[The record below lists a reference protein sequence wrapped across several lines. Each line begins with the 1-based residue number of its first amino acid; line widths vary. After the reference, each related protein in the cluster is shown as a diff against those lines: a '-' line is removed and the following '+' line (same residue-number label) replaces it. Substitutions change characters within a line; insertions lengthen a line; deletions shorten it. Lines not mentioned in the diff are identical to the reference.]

1 MFVVSVVVCALVRLY
16 GDPIQIMMPAEASK
30 ADIELMRAHLGLD
43 RPWGVQYWR
52 FATQALQGDFGRSVR
67 FRRPALDL
75 VTERYGAT
83 LELGGLA
90 VLIVI
95 TVALPVGVYSAVR
108 RGSALDYAARVF
120 AALGQ
125 AVPPFWLGLV
135 LVLIFGVLLHLLP
148 TSGRGTPLHV
158 LLPGITLGWFA
169 VAGLMRLTRSSMLD
183 VLGSE
188 YVKLARIKG
197 LPERRVIWRH
207 AFKNAA
213 LPVVTFAA
221 LLFVALLNGSIIV
234 ETVFGWPGLG
244 LLDGARIALAVS
256 VVGIALPGAAGS
268 LIGLLAGFFGGWV
281 DTLLMRLA
289 DISLSLPGILLA
301 VLLSVVFEPSFT
313 NVIIVVVFLLWPSYA
328 RLTRG
333 EALGLKQ
340 QEFVALAP
348 IAGCSSLRIMFRHI
362 LPNLAPSILVLATL
376 HVGYVI
382 VLEAALSFLGVG
394 IPPPTPSWGVMVA
407 DGRGLIEQAWWISIL
422 PGIAILVTVL
432 SLNILGDWV
441 RDRLDPKLRQL

>member
-1 MFVVSVVVCALVRLY
+1 MQRYIIGRVIQSIVSMFVVSVIVFALVRLS

-43 RPWGVQYWR
+43 RPWAVQYWR
-52 FATQALQGDFGRSVR
+52 FATQAFQGDFGRSVR

-95 TVALPVGVYSAVR
+95 AVALPVGVYSAVH

-125 AVPPFWLGLV
+125 AMPPFWLGLV

-244 LLDGARIALAVS
+244 LLVIEAVDS
-256 VVGIALPGAAGS
+256 RDYPIVQTVVLFLSAMY
-268 LIGLLAGFFGGWV
+268 IGVNLLV
-281 DTLLMRLA
+281 D
-289 DISLSLPGILLA
+289 
-301 VLLSVVFEPSFT
+301 VL
-313 NVIIVVVFLLWPSYA
+313 YA
-328 RLTRG
+328 
-333 EALGLKQ
+333 
-340 QEFVALAP
+340 
-348 IAGCSSLRIMFRHI
+348 
-362 LPNLAPSILVLATL
+362 
-376 HVGYVI
+376 Y
-382 VLEAALSFLGVG
+382 
-394 IPPPTPSWGVMVA
+394 
-407 DGRGLIEQAWWISIL
+407 
-422 PGIAILVTVL
+422 
-432 SLNILGDWV
+432 LN
-441 RDRLDPKLRQL
+441 PKIRYSQ

>member
-1 MFVVSVVVCALVRLY
+1 MQRYIIGRVIQSIVSMFVVSVIVFALVRLS
-16 GDPIQIMMPAEASK
+16 GDPISIMMPAEASK

-43 RPWGVQYWR
+43 RPWAVQYWR
-52 FATQALQGDFGRSVR
+52 FATQAFQGDFGRSVR

-95 TVALPVGVYSAVR
+95 AVALPVGVYSAVH

-125 AVPPFWLGLV
+125 AMPPFWLGLV

-234 ETVFGWPGLG
+234 ETVFSWPGLG
-244 LLDGARIALAVS
+244 LLVIEAVDS
-256 VVGIALPGAAGS
+256 RDYPIVQTVVLFLSAMY
-268 LIGLLAGFFGGWV
+268 IGVNLLV
-281 DTLLMRLA
+281 D
-289 DISLSLPGILLA
+289 
-301 VLLSVVFEPSFT
+301 VL
-313 NVIIVVVFLLWPSYA
+313 YA
-328 RLTRG
+328 
-333 EALGLKQ
+333 
-340 QEFVALAP
+340 
-348 IAGCSSLRIMFRHI
+348 
-362 LPNLAPSILVLATL
+362 
-376 HVGYVI
+376 Y
-382 VLEAALSFLGVG
+382 
-394 IPPPTPSWGVMVA
+394 
-407 DGRGLIEQAWWISIL
+407 
-422 PGIAILVTVL
+422 
-432 SLNILGDWV
+432 LN
-441 RDRLDPKLRQL
+441 PKIRYSQ

>member
-1 MFVVSVVVCALVRLY
+1 VQRFIIGRVIQSIVSMFVVSMVVFALVRMS
-16 GDPIQIMMPAEASK
+16 GDPIQIMMPAEATK

-43 RPWGVQYWR
+43 RPWTVQYWR
-52 FATQALQGDFGRSVR
+52 FLTQALQGDFGRSVR

-75 VTERYGAT
+75 VAERYGAT

-90 VLIVI
+90 VFVVI
-95 TVALPVGVYSAVR
+95 IVALPVGVYSAVH
-108 RGSALDYAARVF
+108 RGSALDYAARAF
-120 AALGQ
+120 AAFGQ

-221 LLFVALLNGSIIV
+221 LVFVALLNGSIIV
-234 ETVFGWPGLG
+234 ETVFSWPGLG
-244 LLDGARIALAVS
+244 LLVIEAVDS
-256 VVGIALPGAAGS
+256 RDYPIVQTVVLFLSAMY
-268 LIGLLAGFFGGWV
+268 IGVNLLV
-281 DTLLMRLA
+281 D
-289 DISLSLPGILLA
+289 IL
-301 VLLSVVFEPSFT
+301 
-313 NVIIVVVFLLWPSYA
+313 YA
-328 RLTRG
+328 
-333 EALGLKQ
+333 
-340 QEFVALAP
+340 
-348 IAGCSSLRIMFRHI
+348 
-362 LPNLAPSILVLATL
+362 
-376 HVGYVI
+376 Y
-382 VLEAALSFLGVG
+382 
-394 IPPPTPSWGVMVA
+394 
-407 DGRGLIEQAWWISIL
+407 
-422 PGIAILVTVL
+422 
-432 SLNILGDWV
+432 LN
-441 RDRLDPKLRQL
+441 PKIRYSQ

>member
-1 MFVVSVVVCALVRLY
+1 VQRYILGRIVQSIVSVFVVSVVVFALVRLS
-16 GDPIQIMMPAEASK
+16 GDPIQIMMPAEATQK
-30 ADIELMRAHLGLD
+30 DIDLMRTALGLD
-43 RPWGVQYWR
+43 RPWPVQYWR
-52 FATQALQGDFGRSVR
+52 FVSNAVHGDFGRSVR
-67 FRRPALDL
+67 FRRPAMDL
-75 VTERYGAT
+75 IAERYAAT

-95 TVALPVGVYSAVR
+95 VVALPVGVYAAVR
-108 RGSALDYAARVF
+108 RGSGLDYAARAF

-169 VAGLMRLTRSSMLD
+169 VAGLMRLTRSAMLD

-197 LPERRVIWRH
+197 LPERQVIWKH

-244 LLDGARIALAVS
+244 LLVIEAVDS
-256 VVGIALPGAAGS
+256 RDYPIVQAVVLCLS
-268 LIGLLAGFFGGWV
+268 TMYIGVNLLV
-281 DTLLMRLA
+281 D
-289 DISLSLPGILLA
+289 IL
-301 VLLSVVFEPSFT
+301 
-313 NVIIVVVFLLWPSYA
+313 YA
-328 RLTRG
+328 
-333 EALGLKQ
+333 
-340 QEFVALAP
+340 
-348 IAGCSSLRIMFRHI
+348 
-362 LPNLAPSILVLATL
+362 
-376 HVGYVI
+376 Y
-382 VLEAALSFLGVG
+382 
-394 IPPPTPSWGVMVA
+394 
-407 DGRGLIEQAWWISIL
+407 
-422 PGIAILVTVL
+422 
-432 SLNILGDWV
+432 LN
-441 RDRLDPKLRQL
+441 PKIRYSR

>member
-1 MFVVSVVVCALVRLY
+1 MQRFILGRVIQSLVSMFVVSIVVFALVRLS

-30 ADIELMRAHLGLD
+30 ADIELVRAHLGLD
-43 RPWGVQYWR
+43 RPWVVQYWR

-75 VTERYGAT
+75 VAERYGAT

-90 VLIVI
+90 VLIVLV
-95 TVALPVGVYSAVR
+95 VALPVGVYSAVR
-108 RGSALDYAARVF
+108 RGTALDYTARAF

-135 LVLIFGVLLHLLP
+135 LVLIFGVLLHWLP

-244 LLDGARIALAVS
+244 LLVIEAVDS
-256 VVGIALPGAAGS
+256 RDYPIVQTVVLFLSAMY
-268 LIGLLAGFFGGWV
+268 IGVNLLV
-281 DTLLMRLA
+281 D
-289 DISLSLPGILLA
+289 
-301 VLLSVVFEPSFT
+301 VL
-313 NVIIVVVFLLWPSYA
+313 YA
-328 RLTRG
+328 
-333 EALGLKQ
+333 
-340 QEFVALAP
+340 
-348 IAGCSSLRIMFRHI
+348 
-362 LPNLAPSILVLATL
+362 
-376 HVGYVI
+376 Y
-382 VLEAALSFLGVG
+382 
-394 IPPPTPSWGVMVA
+394 
-407 DGRGLIEQAWWISIL
+407 
-422 PGIAILVTVL
+422 
-432 SLNILGDWV
+432 LN
-441 RDRLDPKLRQL
+441 PKIRYSR

>member
-1 MFVVSVVVCALVRLY
+1 MQRFIIGRVVQSIVSMFVVSVVVFALVRLS

-30 ADIELMRAHLGLD
+30 ADIELVRAHLGLD
-43 RPWGVQYWR
+43 RPWTVQYWR
-52 FATQALQGDFGRSVR
+52 FLTQALQGDFGRSVR

-75 VTERYGAT
+75 VAERYGAT

-95 TVALPVGVYSAVR
+95 ALALPVGVYSAVR
-108 RGSALDYAARVF
+108 RGSPLDYAARAF

-135 LVLIFGVLLHLLP
+135 LVLIFGVMLHLLP

-244 LLDGARIALAVS
+244 LLVIEAVDSRDYPIVQTVVLFLSAMYIS
-256 VVGIALPGAAGS
+256 VN
-268 LIGLLAGFFGGWV
+268 LLV
-281 DTLLMRLA
+281 D
-289 DISLSLPGILLA
+289 IL
-301 VLLSVVFEPSFT
+301 
-313 NVIIVVVFLLWPSYA
+313 YA
-328 RLTRG
+328 
-333 EALGLKQ
+333 
-340 QEFVALAP
+340 
-348 IAGCSSLRIMFRHI
+348 
-362 LPNLAPSILVLATL
+362 
-376 HVGYVI
+376 Y
-382 VLEAALSFLGVG
+382 
-394 IPPPTPSWGVMVA
+394 
-407 DGRGLIEQAWWISIL
+407 
-422 PGIAILVTVL
+422 
-432 SLNILGDWV
+432 LN
-441 RDRLDPKLRQL
+441 PKIRYSR

>member
-1 MFVVSVVVCALVRLY
+1 MQRFIIGRVIQSIVSMFVVSMVVFALVRMS
-16 GDPIQIMMPAEASK
+16 GDPIQIMMPAEATK

-43 RPWGVQYWR
+43 RPWTVQYWR
-52 FATQALQGDFGRSVR
+52 FLTQALQGDFGRSVR

-75 VTERYGAT
+75 VAERYGAT

-90 VLIVI
+90 VFVVI
-95 TVALPVGVYSAVR
+95 ILALPVGVYSAVH
-108 RGSALDYAARVF
+108 RGSALDYAARAF
-120 AALGQ
+120 AAFGQ

-234 ETVFGWPGLG
+234 ETVFSWPGLG
-244 LLDGARIALAVS
+244 LLVIEAVDS
-256 VVGIALPGAAGS
+256 RDYPIVQTVVLFLSAMY
-268 LIGLLAGFFGGWV
+268 IGVNLLV
-281 DTLLMRLA
+281 D
-289 DISLSLPGILLA
+289 IL
-301 VLLSVVFEPSFT
+301 
-313 NVIIVVVFLLWPSYA
+313 YA
-328 RLTRG
+328 
-333 EALGLKQ
+333 
-340 QEFVALAP
+340 
-348 IAGCSSLRIMFRHI
+348 
-362 LPNLAPSILVLATL
+362 
-376 HVGYVI
+376 Y
-382 VLEAALSFLGVG
+382 
-394 IPPPTPSWGVMVA
+394 
-407 DGRGLIEQAWWISIL
+407 
-422 PGIAILVTVL
+422 
-432 SLNILGDWV
+432 LN
-441 RDRLDPKLRQL
+441 PKIRYSQ